1 VGSYVRVIGN
11 LRSFLDTRSV
21 LAFRVLPIKQFDEL
35 TYHFLDAIHV
45 HLAVTRGDLESDKPS
60 LPASHDQNRGPIA
73 SGRRAAPLERKAVT
87 GQFTYTQQ
95 AVLEVIRVAGRR
107 NQDGCSIGEVFEA
120 LGAQFTETDL
130 REAIEWLQGEGHLYN
145 TVSEEFFRCAE

>member
-1 VGSYVRVIGN
+1 
-11 LRSFLDTRSV
+11 
-21 LAFRVLPIKQFDEL
+21 
-35 TYHFLDAIHV
+35 
-45 HLAVTRGDLESDKPS
+45 
-60 LPASHDQNRGPIA
+60 
-73 SGRRAAPLERKAVT
+73 
-87 GQFTYTQQ
+87 
-95 AVLEVIRVAGRR
+95 VLEVIRVAGRR